1 MSHCG
6 LVKVKPIG
14 LNESEQ
20 DVKISTSE
28 HRKILWS
35 LEPLTRW
42 MWVLGIPIPPSLEDS
57 NCRLPSHLYR
67 IFCFSIVLLIQSS
80 QLIHIFYHA
89 EDVSM
94 AYMSGLAT
102 SALNSVFIIENF
114 CLAVYIV
121 GSHVCF
127 LLLTRSKTWS
137 DLINSFALLE
147 ESISCSDKLFISCRK
162 LAVKLIIYLIFSF
175 VWVAALL
182 VMENIYNSNSVTRK
196 IMDVSGFLNKI
207 YPSVQLVLF
216 CTLTGVVSHQLKAIR
231 KRISSAPTSVE
242 AQRSQLIALRNHH
255 RLICKTVRKLNRYFG
270 VFLTIEV
277 GYVFVISITTSMYIL
292 LGGMSIDGLLELL
305 NGSISIDVFIHL
317 FLLTSF
323 SDDIVS
329 QTDKVY
335 EALLQ
340 LLYHHPSLQ
349 NEVSLFTEQLTHM
362 RPQISAFGFFAVGK
376 HLLPSLI
383 GTTLT
388 YFLILLQ
395 FHSAEKPP

>member
-42 MWVLGIPIPPSLEDS
+42 MWLLGIPIPHSLEGSD
-57 NCRLPSHLYR
+57 CRLPSHLYR

-80 QLIHIFYHA
+80 QLIHIFYYA

-121 GSHVCF
+121 GSH
-127 LLLTRSKTWS
+127 
-137 DLINSFALLE
+137 
-147 ESISCSDKLFISCRK
+147 
-162 LAVKLIIYLIFSF
+162 F

-182 VMENIYNSNSVTRK
+182 VIENIYNSNSVTRK

-207 YPSVQLVLF
+207 YPAVQLVLF

-231 KRISSAPTSVE
+231 KRISSAPPSVGT
-242 AQRSQLIALRNHH
+242 QRSQLIALRNHH

-277 GYVFVISITTSMYIL
+277 GYVFVISITSSLYIL

-329 QTDKVY
+329 QTEKVY

-340 LLYHHPSLQ
+340 LLYHQPSLQ

-362 RPQISAFGFFAVGK
+362 RPQISAFGFFVVGK

-395 FHSAEKPP
+395 FHSAEKPS